1 MDKLAEHLIE
11 KETITG
17 KEFVMIYEEITGEK
31 LKRSGEEK
39 RKEEVKE
46 LPQNEEE

>member
-1 MDKLAEHLIE
+1 MEPTSCLLY
-11 KETITG
+11 TSG
-17 KEFVMIYEEITGEK
+17 KEFVAIYEEITGEK

-39 RKEEVKE
+39 QKEEVKE